1 MQNERF
7 RAAFQFISSP
17 LTNVSG
23 PRALFSSLRTCW
35 LFALFRGGGKKMAP
49 LFECY
54 YTVMAPLCISS
65 ETRVRGVRSLQ
76 RWSLSES
83 LSITAPG
90 PSHNAVFCSARPSS
104 SSLSQLP
111 SVDIDFW
118 MQ

>member
-1 MQNERF
+1 
-7 RAAFQFISSP
+7 
-17 LTNVSG
+17 
-23 PRALFSSLRTCW
+23 
-35 LFALFRGGGKKMAP
+35 MAT

-65 ETRVRGVRSLQ
+65 KTRVRGIRSLQ